1 MEYTIHGLHEKL
13 VNKDIS
19 SVELTKKIIAHRNL
33 VEGEIHAF
41 CRRAMKRRWRG
52 RQK

>member
-19 SVELTKKIIAHRNL
+19 SVELTKKDYCPS
-33 VEGEIHAF
+33 ESCG
-41 CRRAMKRRWRG
+41 RG
-52 RQK
+52 DPCIFVDER